1 MSLSNDVEN
10 LPKVE
15 LHLHLEGAA
24 PPAFIRDL
32 AAEKGM
38 ALDGVFDAQG
48 AYVWSNFAEFLETYH
63 KACTV
68 LDGPDAF
75 RRLTEAVL
83 AKSAADGVIY
93 TEIFIAPDICGG
105 GDPVAWAEYLAAI
118 LEGAELARAE
128 YGIEA
133 RFIPTCIR
141 NVGPE
146 AAVRAAEL
154 TVAQIGPMV
163 TGFGMGGEER
173 HLRAADFAP
182 AFAVAREAG
191 LGITSH
197 AGELCGPESVAE
209 TLEHLRPSRIGHGVR
224 AIEDPDLVR
233 RLADEGVVLEV
244 NPGSN
249 VALSV
254 VPSWA
259 AHPINALHDAGVAVT
274 VSTDDPPYFHTDM
287 RAEYRALAETFGWD
301 AATFRALNQTAIDA
315 AFCDVDTRA
324 RITSRLNGDT
334 P

>member
-1 MSLSNDVEN
+1 MSDVES

-24 PPAFIRDL
+24 PPEFIRTL
-32 AAEKGM
+32 AAEKNIE
-38 ALDGVFDAQG
+38 LNGVFDAQG
-48 AYVWSNFAEFLETYH
+48 AYAWTNFAAFLETYH
-63 KACTV
+63 KACEV
-68 LDGPDAF
+68 LDDPEAF

-105 GDPVAWAEYLAAI
+105 GDPVAWGEYLAAI
-118 LEGAELARAE
+118 LQGAETARATH
-128 YGIEA
+128 GIET

-141 NVGPE
+141 NLGPE
-146 AAVRAAEL
+146 AAVRAAQL
-154 TVAQIGPMV
+154 TVDRMGPMV

-173 HLRAADFAP
+173 HLTAADFAS
-182 AFAVAREAG
+182 AFEFAREAG

-197 AGELCGPESVAE
+197 AGELCGPHSVVE
-209 TLEHLRPSRIGHGVR
+209 TLDHLRPSRIGHGVR
-224 AIEDPDLVR
+224 AIEDPELVR

-249 VALSV
+249 IALSV
-254 VPSWA
+254 FPRWA
-259 AHPINALHDAGVAVT
+259 DHSIQALRAAGVPVT

-287 RAEYRALAETFGWD
+287 RYEYRMLADTFGWTTAD
-301 AATFRALNQTAIDA
+301 FTALNMTAVDA
-315 AFCDVDTRA
+315 AFCDVDTKTRLKA
-324 RITSRLNGDT
+324 RLTGDT